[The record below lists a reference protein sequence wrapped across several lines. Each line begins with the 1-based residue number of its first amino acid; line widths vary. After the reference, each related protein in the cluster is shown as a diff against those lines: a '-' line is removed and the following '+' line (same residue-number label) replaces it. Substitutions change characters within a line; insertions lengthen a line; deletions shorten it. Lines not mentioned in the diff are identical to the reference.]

1 MQTFN
6 LDLSIKRIV
15 PLLYAKQRDV
25 GSKICIVLT
34 DNQENYTI
42 PNDAQFSVWYSG
54 KSGSGNYT
62 DIDGKSAFAIEGNT
76 VTVELIYQ
84 MLNNPGEH
92 LMCLVMNGADG
103 KQQGLWNIPYFVE
116 AIPGADS
123 EAATA
128 YYNAFLDAQE
138 KAEEAAD
145 RAEAAADRAE
155 SAGGA
160 GGDAKPKDVIV
171 TAEFEAAFP
180 DGATGSMVANGASS
194 MTALAIATAIR
205 GGATVKLIDND
216 NIVYEYDGYR
226 LEPSNTMAR
235 FKAEV
240 PTEEGIKVYRVNIDN
255 ELYAGKVERLVAYGG
270 GGDSYYSTTR
280 EELGVSHENVT
291 AEYIYGLYDALMA
304 EHPDNVQKNA
314 FTVGTFTNY
323 EYVISTGEYTT
334 DALYTQQYGAD
345 PHIKKPK
352 YIILSGIHGTERNA
366 ALSAYRFIR
375 DVLSGHN
382 VPQSFKE
389 GAIIHIMP
397 VGTPSAIN
405 AFTRENEGGVDINRN
420 FGSASPE
427 NETQAIKNWLNANA
441 DADLYIDLHNN
452 GQVNEVV
459 AILGD
464 SSNEC
469 TETVKKIALKG
480 VDRIIP
486 YWKTVIGYPPV
497 EAPYLDGNEIKT
509 EVRDV
514 IFSYCADVA
523 IEGSSQLYASKEL
536 SIPSITIELSIYYGD
551 YSDRDGDTKYP
562 PETIAAGAEAIGN
575 ILLEFYEQSFVGEVI
590 DDMKEV
596 NDKLDDLLAQVN
608 SGFHVESGVLVVG
621 ADVTDPTD
629 SIIEIKIPCT
639 NGAKMLT
646 FQPDGDTLNIITQN
660 TSADDGVNWLV
671 GAMGNCVTQVGSR
684 ANRGYMQ
691 RMDNLVYGGKNYWT
705 PTEVGGACDNSDG
718 FTLSANGLKAGT
730 YNWTAYYWN
739 E

>member
-1 MQTFN
+1 M
-6 LDLSIKRIV
+6 
-15 PLLYAKQRDV
+15 
-25 GSKICIVLT
+25 
-34 DNQENYTI
+34 
-42 PNDAQFSVWYSG
+42 
-54 KSGSGNYT
+54 
-62 DIDGKSAFAIEGNT
+62 
-76 VTVELIYQ
+76 
-84 MLNNPGEH
+84 
-92 LMCLVMNGADG
+92 
-103 KQQGLWNIPYFVE
+103 E
-116 AIPGADS
+116 AIKIEVIGNIARATEKPVKTTSGTVGLPVEFTFDSEWDGLRKVAVFHAGEIRKDMVIVDGATVVPIEIMEKPNVRLHIGVYGVNEDGSVAIPTIWANVGKIYPGAVPGGDMGS
-123 EAATA
+123 DIGTAKEQYEAAWTA
-128 YYNAFLDAQE
+128 AK
-138 KAEEAAD
+138 KAEDASAKAEAEAKRAESAVVAAERAAQNAANEAMVAGEAAEHIAVVSEQNKNAAINARFGAEQAAD

-155 SAGGA
+155 
-160 GGDAKPKDVIV
+160 D
-171 TAEFEAAFP
+171 TAY
-180 DGATGSMVANGASS
+180 
-194 MTALAIATAIR
+194 I
-205 GGATVKLIDND
+205 
-216 NIVYEYDGYR
+216 
-226 LEPSNTMAR
+226 
-235 FKAEV
+235 
-240 PTEEGIKVYRVNIDN
+240 
-255 ELYAGKVERLVAYGG
+255 
-270 GGDSYYSTTR
+270 TTR

-291 AEYIYGLYDALMA
+291 AEYIYGLYDALMV
-304 EHPDNVQKNA
+304 EHPGNVQKNTLA
-314 FTVGTFTNY
+314 VGSFTNY

-352 YIILSGIHGTERNA
+352 YILLSGIHGTERNA

-420 FGSASPE
+420 FGSATPE

-441 DADLYIDLHNN
+441 DADLYIDVHNN

-469 TETVKKIALKG
+469 TEAVKKIALKG

-486 YWKTVIGYPPV
+486 YWKNVIGYPPV

-551 YSDRDGDTKYP
+551 YSDRDGDTKYL

-575 ILLEFYEQSFVGEVI
+575 ILMEFYEQSLADEVI
-590 DDMKEV
+590 NDMKVV
-596 NDKLDDLLAQVN
+596 NVKLDNLLAQVN
-608 SGFHVESGVLVVG
+608 SGFRTESGVLVV
-621 ADVTDPTD
+621 DSDITDPTD
-629 SIIEIKIPCT
+629 YIIEVKIPCT
-639 NGAKMLT
+639 SGAKMLT
-646 FQPDGDTLNIITQN
+646 FQPDSDTMNRITKN
-660 TSADDGVNWLV
+660 TSSADGVFWLV
-671 GAMGNCVTQVGSR
+671 GAMGNCVTQVGNQ

-691 RMDNLVYGGKNYWT
+691 RMDNYSYGGKNYWT
-705 PTEVGGACDNSDG
+705 PVEVGSKCDNTDG
-718 FTLSANGLKAGT
+718 FTLSANGLKAGR